1 MTEQQEEPTPFQLAR
16 RLAARILLV
25 IAALQALVAG
35 TLMTIDALRKRKG
48 TTQSAFPHHDPIH
61 GTVGQND
68 TTIYT
73 YGEHLYDQML
83 DRIRN
88 AKRSVYLETY
98 IWKDDAIGQAFKSA
112 VVDAARRGV
121 EVFVIYDGFANL
133 VVPRSFLSFPA
144 PINVMR
150 YPLFRPAVLLFNIRH
165 SGRDHRKLLVVDDE
179 VAFVGG
185 YNIGSLYATE
195 WRDTHLE
202 LSGPAVWDL
211 RNAFVDFWN
220 AARTREQ
227 PALPDPGS
235 PTWDPQIQVARN
247 APSHL
252 LYPIRGLYLQAIDR
266 AKTHIYITQAYFIP
280 DHEILAAL
288 LAAAQRGVDVR
299 VVMPEVSNHVVT
311 DWLSRGFYSTL
322 LRGGVTIWLFQNAM
336 VHAKTATVDGQW
348 TTIGT
353 ANIDRLSL
361 SGNYEINVEI
371 YNETIAAQMEQIFE
385 TDLTNCRQL
394 TIEDWSERPAVA
406 RFSEAVLAPL
416 RPLL

>member
-1 MTEQQEEPTPFQLAR
+1 MIEQEQPTPFQIVR
-16 RLAARILLV
+16 RVATRILLLL
-25 IAALQALVAG
+25 AALQALVAG
-35 TLMTIDALRKRKG
+35 TLVIIDALRKRKG
-48 TTQSAFPHHDPIH
+48 TNQSAFPHHEPIH
-61 GTVGQND
+61 GTVGDNN

-73 YGEHLYDQML
+73 FGEHLYDQML
-83 DRIRN
+83 ERIN
-88 AKRSVYLETY
+88 SAQHSVYLETY
-98 IWKDDAIGQAFKSA
+98 IWKNDEIGQAFKDA
-112 VVDAARRGV
+112 IVAAARRGV

-133 VVPRSFLSFPA
+133 VVPRSFLEFPA
-144 PINVMR
+144 PINVIR
-150 YPLFRPAVLLFNIRH
+150 YPVFRPAVLLLNIRH

-179 VAFVGG
+179 YAFVGG

-220 AARTREQ
+220 AARSKDQ
-227 PALPDPGS
+227 PILPDPGS
-235 PTWDPQIQVARN
+235 PTWNPQIQIARN

-252 LYPIRGLYLQAIDR
+252 LFPIRGLYLEAIDR
-266 AKTHIYITQAYFIP
+266 AKKRIYITQAYFIP
-280 DHEILAAL
+280 DHEILDAL
-288 LAAAQRGVDVR
+288 LAAARRGVDVR
-299 VVMPEVSNHVVT
+299 VIMPEVSNHVVT

-371 YNETIAAQMEQIFE
+371 YNDSVASQMEDVFE
-385 TDLTNCRQL
+385 TDLSNCREL
-394 TIEDWSERPAVA
+394 TIDEWDKRSSVA